1 MRKLWVLLSLCFFL
15 TGCVNISAPDAVKEY
30 LEKIRNHEQSV
41 VSSLEEKNEK
51 EEWTDAQ
58 AKLYNLIMK
67 KQYVN
72 LEYKIVHETYN
83 GNTANIEVEIEVYDY
98 HHSYNKALEY
108 IQKHQSEFLGKDGTI
123 DQNKYK
129 NLQLEYMDKEK
140 NRILYT
146 ISFDCVL
153 NEDSWEIKEPTT
165 VDIEKI
171 KGIYKYESKE

>member
-1 MRKLWVLLSLCFFL
+1 MRKFFVLLILCFFL

-30 LEKIRNHEQSV
+30 LEKIRNHDQNIV
-41 VSSLEEKNEK
+41 ASLEDKEEK
-51 EEWTDAQ
+51 EKLTEAQ
-58 AKLYNLIMK
+58 AKLYDLIMK
-67 KQYVN
+67 RQYVN

-83 GNTANIEVEIEVYDY
+83 GNHATIEVEMEVYDY
-98 HHSYNKALEY
+98 IHSQKEALEY
-108 IQKHQSEFLGKDGTI
+108 VQKHQSEFLEKDGTI

-153 NEDSWEIKEPTT
+153 NEDSWEIIEPKT
-165 VDIEKI
+165 VDMEKI
-171 KGIYKYESKE
+171 QGIYDYE